1 MTDTHARRRGRLHRL
16 VLAAG
21 ILMVLGS
28 LMTVGS
34 IYACRRAYLEKE
46 AQARLAKAKAGP
58 RVRFVSATPG
68 PETRALV
75 LTGEARPYASV
86 TLYSKVSGFLS
97 AIRVDKGDKVRAGEV
112 LAEVS
117 SPELD
122 RQYDAAVADARNK
135 RADAE
140 RARLLAKTQSISV
153 QNSERTETAALVAEQ
168 TAASLKAQKEYEIVK
183 APFDATV
190 TARYA
195 DPGALLQN
203 AANAQT
209 TALPLLT
216 LSQTDRLRVYVYPDQ
231 TSATLVRSGDRA
243 EIYDPARPDLKVD
256 GTVTRTSGEVDAKTR
271 TLLVEIEVDNSQGQV
286 LAGSSVQVRLWVQTP
301 RLVQVPASALIIKDD
316 KPYVGVVTEED
327 KFQLRAVSIRESNGK
342 FVKLGSGIKV
352 GERVA
357 LNAGSTVSDGDT
369 VQPVGETSG
378 TAVR

>member
-1 MTDTHARRRGRLHRL
+1 MTDTHAHRRGRLHRL

-21 ILMVLGS
+21 ILMVFVS
-28 LMTVGS
+28 LVTVGS
-34 IYACRRAYLEKE
+34 IYACRRAHLEKE
-46 AQARLAKAKAGP
+46 AQARLLKAKAGP
-58 RVRFVSATPG
+58 RVRFVPAAPG

-97 AIRVDKGDKVRAGEV
+97 DIRVDKGDKVRTGEV

-168 TAASLKAQKEYEIVK
+168 TAASLKAQKEYEIVR

-195 DPGALLQN
+195 DPGALVQN

-243 EIYDPARPDLKVD
+243 EIYDRARPDLKVE
-256 GTVTRTSGEVDAKTR
+256 GTVTRTSGEVDTKTR

-316 KPYVGVVTEED
+316 KPYVGVVTEDD
-327 KFQLRAVSIRESNGK
+327 KFQLRPVSIRESNGM

-357 LNAGSTVSDGDT
+357 LNAGSVVSDGET
-369 VQPVGETSG
+369 VQPVGETSH
-378 TAVR
+378 TTIR